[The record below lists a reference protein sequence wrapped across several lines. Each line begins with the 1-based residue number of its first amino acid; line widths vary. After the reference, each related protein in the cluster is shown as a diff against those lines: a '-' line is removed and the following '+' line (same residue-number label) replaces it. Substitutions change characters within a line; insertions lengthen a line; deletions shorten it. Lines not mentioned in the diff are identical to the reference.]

1 MIMKD
6 KKENLREIIEVIK
19 RTNEYK
25 ELNFYIFYKTFY
37 IHIKYYNILYFNILI
52 LFTSIWCKHI

>member
-6 KKENLREIIEVIK
+6 KKENLRKIIEVIK

-25 ELNFYIFYKTFY
+25 ELNFNIFYIRHF
-37 IHIKYYNILYFNILI
+37 IFHIKYYNILI